1 MNGYVKIEFFDN
13 GKKYYEIND
22 HNVIV
27 DNSSAIMSFA
37 LANYEFGINTVFIGD
52 GGTPL
57 MNYEGTTKLGN
68 QVAFIKINSP
78 LTVTGKSISFT
89 NLAIT
94 IPSGVLSSAVN
105 INEFALGYSN
115 NDEQIIFNYKY
126 LATPVTVNPG
136 GTIKIGWTINF

>member
-78 LTVTGKSISFT
+78 LSF
-89 NLAIT
+89 
-94 IPSGVLSSAVN
+94 N
-105 INEFALGYSN
+105 IAL
-115 NDEQIIFNYKY
+115 
-126 LATPVTVNPG
+126 
-136 GTIKIGWTINF
+136 